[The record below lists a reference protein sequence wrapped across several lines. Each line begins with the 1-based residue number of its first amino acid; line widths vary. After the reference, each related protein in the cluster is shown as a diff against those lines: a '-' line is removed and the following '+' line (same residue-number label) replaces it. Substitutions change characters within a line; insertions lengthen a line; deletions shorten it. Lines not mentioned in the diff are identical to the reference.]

1 MKESSK
7 KENKII
13 SELRNGNLILSK
25 EASKKLIK
33 NLMHP
38 DQEAWEK
45 KERFLEAFKESTTDI
60 GSDGTI
66 TWDIPSLNIPKIN
79 INR

>member
-13 SELRNGNLILSK
+13 SELRNGNLILLK
-25 EASKKLIK
+25 EA
-33 NLMHP
+33 
-38 DQEAWEK
+38 
-45 KERFLEAFKESTTDI
+45 
-60 GSDGTI
+60 TI
-66 TWDIPSLNIPKIN
+66 EVKDDDTVICDIPWMNIPKIN